1 MFIAELHCV
10 HNPVIVLGQVATKWS
25 RIRME
30 SRKENH
36 GWCFHQNWLVVY
48 LSLWKNMKV
57 SWGYYSQHMETN
69 KMSQTTNQVLTFD
82 KQKQLRQVFPTTCW
96 CHIYYGVSLKEQNR
110 AGIPSVW
117 MLPPTTARV
126 FFFFFF
132 GVLGVNMKNPIGH
145 SPSWDDE
152 IPNIWKVIKFMFQ
165 TTNQNLCSWRTTLIL
180 PNIIV

>member
-1 MFIAELHCV
+1 MYAHVMFIAELHCV

-126 FFFFFF
+126 FFFFAGFLESTWKIQLDI
-132 GVLGVNMKNPIGH
+132 VHLGMMKFPIYGK
-145 SPSWDDE
+145 S
-152 IPNIWKVIKFMFQ
+152 
-165 TTNQNLCSWRTTLIL
+165 
-180 PNIIV
+180 